1 MDWATAK
8 NQPDFSEQD
17 VWLAE
22 LTLWDTRDTRYAD
35 ITMNIVEDIGM
46 FETVMVSGVFKVP
59 ALAALL
65 EDMGLYHTWER
76 TLHAITRDTPAEDAP
91 VEAEWRVQPE
101 EAPVGIMANHHGER
115 RVLGNQHNDLNGVD
129 ATVPF
134 RGLNVILL
142 GDFHQFPPVGNPRV
156 ALYYVQSKT
165 E

>member
-17 VWLAE
+17 VRLAE

-46 FETVMVSGVFKVP
+46 FETAMVSGVFKVP

-115 RVLGNQHNDLNGVD
+115 SEMQDGV
-129 ATVPF
+129 TW
-134 RGLNVILL
+134 L
-142 GDFHQFPPVGNPRV
+142 
-156 ALYYVQSKT
+156 KT
-165 E
+165 EQRRAYDIVTKHLGAHLSDNWPL